1 MADRVI
7 NVLLAG
13 TGGQGIVLASRIIA
27 HCALKS
33 GFDVKESEIHGMAQ
47 RGGSVIGQV
56 RFGGKV
62 YSPSIPTGEA
72 DIMLALEEMEAL
84 RYLHYL
90 KPEGIVILNEKQIVP
105 PALDVNQYPQNV
117 LSRIKEKGHKA
128 IPLKA
133 QDVAQKLGSSKVEN
147 SVLLG
152 VLSLFL
158 PFEEEIWRET
168 ITQSVP
174 GKTVDLN
181 IRAFEEGRV
190 LGEKLLQ
197 SQS

>member
-1 MADRVI
+1 M

-56 RFGGKV
+56 RFGKKV

-84 RYLHYL
+84 RYIHYL

-117 LSRIKEKGHKA
+117 LSRIKERGHKA

-158 PFEEEIWRET
+158 PFEEKIWRET
-168 ITQSVP
+168 IAQSVP
-174 GKTVDLN
+174 EKTVDLN
-181 IRAFEEGRV
+181 IRAFEEGRA

>member
-1 MADRVI
+1 MQGVT

-27 HCALKS
+27 WTAFKS

-56 RFGGKV
+56 RFGKKV
-62 YSPSIPTGEA
+62 YSPSIPIGYG

-90 KPEGIVILNEKQIVP
+90 RSNAVVILNRRRIVP
-105 PALDVNQYPQNV
+105 PSLNEEEYPKDVEE
-117 LSRIKEKGHKA
+117 RIRARGHKL
-128 IPLKA
+128 ISISA
-133 QDVAQKLGSSKVEN
+133 QDIAQKLGSLRVEN

-152 VLSLFL
+152 VLSVYL
-158 PFEEEIWRET
+158 PFEVSKWEEVIAET
-168 ITQSVP
+168 VP
-174 GKTVDLN
+174 SKTIEMNLK
-181 IRAFEEGRV
+181 AFREGRSF
-190 LGEKLLQ
+190 GESVFQ
-197 SQS
+197 S